1 MRVSDCLA
9 ALKKSNLSVNISGFT
24 AKEAGEAFCTA
35 CRYDKSFDGQNI
47 SKELIGKMLSSTWP
61 SVSKSVLGGIQHI
74 VSVDNGA
81 NYAELWYKGGSW
93 YTLTGADLK
102 KSHDWDSFGMV
113 TGITK
118 GMGIN
123 EAMPRFL
130 EAVFGPL
137 TAKAE
142 VPCPCGK

>member
-1 MRVSDCLA
+1 MQRVNDCLA
-9 ALKKSNLSVNISGFT
+9 ALKKSNLEVVMKGFT
-24 AKEAGEAFCTA
+24 SKEAGEAFCTA
-35 CRYDKSFDGQNI
+35 CRYDKSFDGNI
-47 SKELIGKMLSSTWP
+47 TKELIGKMLTAQWP
-61 SVSKSVLGGIQHI
+61 TVSKSVLGGIDHVI
-74 VSVDNGA
+74 SVDNGA
-81 NYAELWYKGGSW
+81 NYAELWYKGGNW

-102 KSHDWDSFGMV
+102 KSKDWDSFGMV

-137 TAKAE
+137 TKSE
-142 VPCPCGK
+142 KPCPCGN